1 MADRDQLN
9 DIRDYFNNT
18 LKEHGATPKGVD
30 WNSEEA
36 REPRFKQLA
45 KVIAPSEE
53 PVSILDY
60 GCGYG
65 ALADYLLSKRIPVAQ
80 YIGFDIV
87 EDMVLAAQRRFVGIK
102 NLSFT
107 ANLNDVPQ
115 VDYAIACG
123 VFNMKLSADYNDW
136 TQHVVSSLGEMNTF
150 STKGFSANFLT
161 KYSDA
166 DKMRPDLYY
175 ADPSFLFD
183 YCKIHFSKNVALL
196 HDYDLYD
203 FTIVV
208 RKNF

>member
-136 TQHVVSSLGEMNTF
+136 TQYVVNSLGEMNTLG
-150 STKGFSANFLT
+150 TKGFSANFLT

-166 DKMRPDLYY
+166 DRMRPDLYY